1 MSESS
6 GANWTIEFFDCE
18 STDLLH
24 RVQGTSYCLI
34 PDIGDTVWV
43 KDVIHKVVGRSWNVN
58 RCRVAVG
65 LIAAQDEETS
75 TEDRSTELYS

>member
-24 RVQGTSYCLI
+24 RLHDASYCLI
-34 PDIGDTVWV
+34 PEAGDTVMV
-43 KDVIHKVVGRSWNVN
+43 KDVIYKVVGRAWNLN

-65 LIAAQDEETS
+65 LIAAQEEEI
-75 TEDRSTELYS
+75 TETRSTELYS